1 MEDKTYSITLA
12 DGTVIGDLKLNGNNF
27 ISKSPIAKEMFEDCC
42 SPVVIS
48 DGRRVLVCSSRHF
61 KS

>member
-42 SPVVIS
+42 S
-48 DGRRVLVCSSRHF
+48 LLSSAMA
-61 KS
+61 K